1 MKKLIIKS
9 AFVAAFIAV
18 AGYTVYNSQKEEM
31 DLSEFALDNV
41 EALAYTES
49 SDEFTQSTCC
59 VATWENLSCYGC
71 NGLTYSYA
79 VRQQ

>member
-71 NGLTYSYA
+71 NGLTYFYA